1 MGDVICSRKLRRQC
15 SPPLSIGDLPG
26 CMLMEILIRLPL
38 KSIFQCKC
46 VSKQWCT
53 RISAPSFAGFV
64 NRFHASSNSILQRP
78 FSLLFHYHNNEHNLK
93 LLVASEVP
101 VFKSLASSVNQYD
114 NDNVDDTVIQASCH
128 DLLLCTDNMQQVSYR
143 VMRIAEFKGKSTKFK
158 VDIFSSDTGKWS
170 KSVVFCPQGFWLGI
184 FTFVGVPYN
193 GLLFW
198 WSLNERLV
206 GFDPYTS
213 KCCRVFDKPIELE
226 PSRVERLVVC
236 HGALRI
242 CQLLGYPYNFAN
254 PKLRVW
260 ELKDYD
266 KGGKWCLEHE
276 VYFNQMVS
284 KKSPWLT
291 KYLTNRILYVVV
303 LAYHP
308 YDRDIV
314 YVKIQ
319 NKVVSFNMKRKI
331 LEVVCDIPLTHLFY
345 NGCNVFNFVLPCWP
359 TPIPSSPSYNGKAV

>member
-1 MGDVICSRKLRRQC
+1 MDDVLCSRKLRRPC
-15 SPPLSIGDLPG
+15 SPPLSIDDLPG

-78 FSLLFHYHNNEHNLK
+78 FSLLFHYHNNEHKMK

-101 VFKSLASSVNQYD
+101 GFNSLASSINQCD
-114 NDNVDDTVIQASCH
+114 NDIVDDTVIQASCH
-128 DLLLCTDNMQQVSYR
+128 DLLLCTKNMVSDDAGSSSMIVCNVINPITGKSVALPPLRHSRRARIGFIYRFNDKDVNDHKQQQVSYR
-143 VMRIAEFKGKSTKFK
+143 VMRIPEFKGMSTKFK

-170 KSVVFCPQGFWLGI
+170 KSVVLCPQGFWLGI

-213 KCCRVFDKPIELE
+213 KCCRVFDKLVELE
-226 PSRVERLVVC
+226 PSRVERLGVC

-242 CQLLGYPYNFAN
+242 CQLLGYPYNFAH

-284 KKSPWLT
+284 KNLLGS
-291 KYLTNRILYVVV
+291 
-303 LAYHP
+303 
-308 YDRDIV
+308 
-314 YVKIQ
+314 Q
-319 NKVVSFNMKRKI
+319 N
-331 LEVVCDIPLTHLFY
+331 T
-345 NGCNVFNFVLPCWP
+345 
-359 TPIPSSPSYNGKAV
+359 